1 MILFLDF
8 DGVLHPDEVYITRG
22 GPKLRSDGELFM
34 WATVLEG
41 ILYDFPG
48 VRIVL
53 STSWVRQLGFAKTKK
68 HLTVALQTKIVGST
82 WHSSMAKDLSNTVWW
97 DQATRHDQIARYVA
111 RSRVQ
116 DWVALD
122 DDVQGWHADRLDRLV
137 LAESSLGLSDPVTQ
151 LKLKSLLAT
160 TGGCRR

>member
-1 MILFLDF
+1 
-8 DGVLHPDEVYITRG
+8 
-22 GPKLRSDGELFM
+22 
-34 WATVLEG
+34 
-41 ILYDFPG
+41 
-48 VRIVL
+48 
-53 STSWVRQLGFAKTKK
+53 
-68 HLTVALQTKIVGST
+68 
-82 WHSSMAKDLSNTVWW
+82 MAKDLSNTVWW